1 MVALPA
7 VTVTPE
13 DEQKLTPV
21 PPSKRYG
28 DVLVS
33 PQQGVN
39 VSLALIVGL
48 LFVTL

>member
-21 PPSKRYG
+21 PPGKVSG

-39 VSLALIVGL
+39 VTLALAVRL
-48 LFVTL
+48 LFVTP